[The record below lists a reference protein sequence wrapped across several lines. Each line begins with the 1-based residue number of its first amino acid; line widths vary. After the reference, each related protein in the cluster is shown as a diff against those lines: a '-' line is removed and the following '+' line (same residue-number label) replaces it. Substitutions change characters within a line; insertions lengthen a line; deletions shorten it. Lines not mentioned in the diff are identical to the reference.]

1 MSDTKLNATGR
12 KFSFLSF
19 LQTIHIHKITILL
32 TTRHVTVT
40 VLPGFQ
46 VPQNQEIKQNKKST
60 KHPTF
65 H

>member
-1 MSDTKLNATGR
+1 MQLAE
-12 KFSFLSF
+12 SFFIIISANHSHSQDYIF
-19 LQTIHIHKITILL
+19 TYHTC
-32 TTRHVTVT
+32 HVTVT

-65 H
+65 Y